1 MKKKLTI
8 ILIAIAL
15 IVGGTI
21 GFLYFK
27 NEYNKNING
36 TSISGYVL
44 GKGIAPDLT
53 PEEIQALLQKEVD
66 ASKIAFSIYSEPTF
80 NGKTGTIMF
89 ANPKYNAHNID
100 LEVKVDNKVVIRT
113 EKIEPDQYIEKIELI
128 GKALKKGKHKATG
141 RIKAYDRKTDEVVG
155 EVNVDMTIISN

>member
-1 MKKKLTI
+1 MKKIKI
-8 ILIAIAL
+8 ILIVIFL
-15 IVGGTI
+15 IVGGTV
-21 GFLYFK
+21 GFLYLK

-80 NGKTGTIMF
+80 NGKIGTIMF
-89 ANPKYNAHNID
+89 ANPRYNAHNID
-100 LEVKVDNKVVIRT
+100 LQVKVDNKVVIRT

-128 GKALKKGKHKATG
+128 GKALKKGKHKAIGIIT
-141 RIKAYDRKTDEVVG
+141 AYDRKTDEVMG
-155 EVNVDMTIISN
+155 EINVDMTIISN

>member
-1 MKKKLTI
+1 MKKLKI

-21 GFLYFK
+21 GFLYLK
-27 NEYNKNING
+27 NEYNKNFDG

-53 PEEIQALLQKEVD
+53 PEEIQALLQKQLD
-66 ASKIAFSIYSEPTF
+66 ASKIAFSIYSECTF
-80 NGKTGTIMF
+80 NGKIGTIMF

-100 LEVKVDNKVVIRT
+100 LEVKVDNKVVIKT
-113 EKIEPDQYIEKIELI
+113 EKIKPDQYIEKIELL
-128 GKALKKGKHKATG
+128 GKALKKGKHDAIG
-141 RIKAYDRKTDEVVG
+141 RIRAYDKKTDEVVG

>member
-1 MKKKLTI
+1 MKKIKIIAISIVL
-8 ILIAIAL
+8 ILI
-15 IVGGTI
+15 GTI
-21 GFLYFK
+21 GFLYLK
-27 NEYNKNING
+27 KAYNKDVDG

-66 ASKIAFSIYSEPTF
+66 ASKIAFSIYSEPIF

-89 ANPKYNAHNID
+89 ANPQYNAHNID

-128 GKALKKGKHKATG
+128 GKALKKGKHKAIG

-155 EVNVDMTIISN
+155 EVNVDMVITSN